1 MLFSEKIFQIQR
13 NNKFNLLYNVKLK
26 LSIFVGLIYNIC
38 ILKRFGIISKE
49 DVFYEQKTR

>member
-1 MLFSEKIFQIQR
+1 MLFLRKIFQIQR